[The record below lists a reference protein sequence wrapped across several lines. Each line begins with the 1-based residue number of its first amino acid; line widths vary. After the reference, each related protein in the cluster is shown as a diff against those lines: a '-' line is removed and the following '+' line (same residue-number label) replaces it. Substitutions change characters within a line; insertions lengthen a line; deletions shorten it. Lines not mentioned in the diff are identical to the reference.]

1 MAVQFTRRDPGRD
14 ALADDTYQPPLPQR
28 VLDRHGARTLNPSTS
43 VVAAGWAPPRPTVY
57 RSASLLI
64 PEDVL
69 RDGEVL
75 AVINRVLGEAGLQ
88 LVLPPPLARL
98 GEDLLPYLDY
108 LDQLPRA
115 VTLRV
120 RPGAPPTEVD
130 SWTALQQLR
139 AAASGEKPQLPP
151 AVVERISVEHLL
163 VSTVTISGTPGS
175 WEGSGVTV
183 NDSYVRARTG
193 NRIPVALAARP
204 PHRRPAGEIPG
215 RRPVIAVLDS
225 GIAPHPWYDIADR
238 SAPPPAGGFLTVL
251 PGLQQAIHTQE
262 EYQANWQ
269 PTQFLLDYWDAPVT
283 SEPLVGDVDT
293 DTGHGTFIAGVIRQ
307 VAPDA
312 SVLAVR
318 VTHSDGVAYEGDV
331 LLALWRLAAQVRLA
345 QHNGD
350 AAQLIDVVSLS
361 LGYYD
366 ESPTPG
372 GYTAHVAQVIGRLI
386 HHGVLVVA
394 AAGNDSTT
402 RRFYPAAFAGLP
414 VVTGGGPPVLSVGA
428 LNPNGSKALF
438 SNDGSWVH
446 YWATGAAVV
455 STYPIDV
462 RGSATPDHAL
472 AGIGVPH
479 RRAGLDPDDFSCGF
493 AVWDGTSFAAPLAA
507 AHLADALL
515 TDAATDPSRSLAATE
530 RQVMVERAT
539 AAWKM
544 IEMIETIG

>member
-1 MAVQFTRRDPGRD
+1 MAVQFTRREPGRD
-14 ALADDTYQPPLPQR
+14 SLADDTFQPPQSQR
-28 VLDRHGARTLNPSTS
+28 ILDRHGARVLHPSTA
-43 VVAAGWAPPRPTVY
+43 VIAAGWAPPRPTVY

-69 RDGEVL
+69 REGEVL

-98 GEDLLPYLDY
+98 GEDLLPYLEY

-120 RPGAPPTEVD
+120 RPGAPPTRVD
-130 SWTALQQLR
+130 SWTALQRLR
-139 AAASGEKPQLPP
+139 AAASGEQPVLSPS
-151 AVVERISVEHLL
+151 VVERISVEHLL
-163 VSTVTISGTPGS
+163 ASTVTVNGTPGS

-183 NDSYVRARTG
+183 NDSYVRGRVG
-193 NRIPVALAARP
+193 NRIPVALAAQP
-204 PHRRPAGEIPG
+204 PHRHAATELPG

-225 GIAPHPWYDIADR
+225 GIAPHPWYGVHDR
-238 SAPPPAGGFLTVL
+238 TAPPPAGGFLAVL
-251 PGLQQAIHTQE
+251 PGLQQAILTQE

-269 PTQFLLDYWDAPVT
+269 PTQFLLDYWDAPAS

-312 SVLAVR
+312 TVLAVR
-318 VTHSDGVAYEGDV
+318 VTHSDGVIYEGDV

-345 QHNGD
+345 QHKGD

-366 ESPTPG
+366 ETPAPG
-372 GYTAHVAQVIGRLI
+372 GYTAHLAQVIGQLV
-386 HHGVLVVA
+386 HLGVLVVA

-414 VVTGGGPPVLSVGA
+414 IVTGGGPPVLSVGA

-455 STYPIDV
+455 STYPVDV
-462 RGSATPDHAL
+462 QGSETPDYAL
-472 AGIGVPH
+472 SGPGLPH

-507 AHLADALL
+507 ACLAEALIA
-515 TDAATDPSRSLAATE
+515 DAATDLSLSLAATD

-539 AAWKM
+539 AAWK
-544 IEMIETIG
+544 TIV

>member
-14 ALADDTYQPPLPQR
+14 SLADDTFQPPLPQR
-28 VLDRHGARTLNPSTS
+28 ILDRHGARTLNPSTA
-43 VVAAGWAPPRPTVY
+43 VVAAGWAPPRPTIY

-69 RDGEVL
+69 RNGPFVEV
-75 AVINRVLGEAGLQ
+75 IDRVLGVGGLQ
-88 LVLPPPLARL
+88 IVPPPPLARL
-98 GEDLLPYLDY
+98 GEDLLPYLDQ
-108 LDQLPRA
+108 LDSVPRA
-115 VTLRV
+115 VALRV

-130 SWTALQQLR
+130 SWTALQRLR
-139 AAASGEKPQLPP
+139 AAASGEQALLPP
-151 AVVERISVEHLL
+151 SVVERITVEHVL
-163 VSTVTISGTPGS
+163 VSTVTINGTPGS
-175 WEGSGVTV
+175 WEGSGVTA
-183 NDSYVRARTG
+183 NGSYVRGRG

-215 RRPVIAVLDS
+215 RRPVVAVLDS
-225 GIAPHPWYDIADR
+225 GIAPHPWYGITGR
-238 SAPPPAGGFLTVL
+238 TAPPAAGGFMAVV
-251 PGLQQAIHTQE
+251 PGLQQAILAQE

-312 SVLAVR
+312 TVLAVR
-318 VTHSDGVAYEGDV
+318 VTHSDGVIYEGDI
-331 LLALWRLAAQVRLA
+331 LLALWRLMAQVRLA
-345 QHNGD
+345 QDDGD
-350 AAQLIDVVSLS
+350 AGRLVDVVSLS

-366 ESPTPG
+366 ESPIPG
-372 GYTAHVAQVIGRLI
+372 GYTAHLADVIGRLI
-386 HHGVLVVA
+386 FHGVLVVA

-402 RRFYPAAFAGLP
+402 RRFYPAALASQP
-414 VVTGGGPPVLSVGA
+414 VVGGGPPVLSVGA

-455 STYPIDV
+455 STYPVDV
-462 RGSATPDHAL
+462 QGSEAPDHEMT
-472 AGIGVPH
+472 GPGVPH

-507 AHLADALL
+507 AHLAEALL
-515 TDAATDPSRSLAATE
+515 TDAAGDPSLSLAATD
-530 RQVMVERAT
+530 RQVMVERAN
-539 AAWKM
+539 AAWK
-544 IEMIETIG
+544 TVV